1 MGRGDQMAPV
11 LSGVAVLLGVVI
23 AALGVDSCRLS
34 SLGIVVG
41 ACL

>member
-11 LSGVAVLLGVVI
+11 LSGVAVLLGVVV
-23 AALGVDSCRLS
+23 AALGMDSCRLR
-34 SLGIVVG
+34 SLGIVVR